1 LKRRKIVL
9 NRVEWFDAKRLRRGI
24 TRTGNQRVKG
34 AASLTADDKG
44 SFENSEAEI
53 DANDLM
59 MSQLML
65 IDRNI

>member
-1 LKRRKIVL
+1 LKEERIVPR

-44 SFENSEAEI
+44 SFENSA
-53 DANDLM
+53 
-59 MSQLML
+59 S
-65 IDRNI
+65 